1 MVVLGL
7 LILILS
13 VVVGIGVILMPDNND
28 AADTLTVFGFH
39 VDLSQAG
46 VFIFGAVAGALALL
60 GLGLMLSA
68 LRRSS
73 HRRKVAELE
82 HYRHDAE
89 SARQE
94 RDELLEA
101 RERQLEQERE
111 LHARHERE
119 LRAVRETNTT
129 PESRAEEAP
138 LTRDTREPRPD
149 EPTTV
154 ASSRREPVADTRR
167 DVSEARVSESRQ
179 PAVDTDDSGHK
190 EGFWHRL
197 THSPAHRS

>member
-13 VVVGIGVILMPDNND
+13 VVVGVGVILMPDNND

-46 VFIFGAVAGALALL
+46 VFIFGAAVGALALL
-60 GLGLMLSA
+60 GLALMLSA

-73 HRRKVAELE
+73 HRRKAAELD

-119 LRAVRETNTT
+119 LREVRETSTT
-129 PESRAEEAP
+129 PEALEDAPRA
-138 LTRDTREPRPD
+138 RDTREPRLD

-154 ASSRREPVADTRR
+154 TSSRRESVEDTRR
-167 DVSEARVSESRQ
+167 AVPESRQ
-179 PAVDTDDSGHK
+179 PAVHTDDSGHK
-190 EGFWHRL
+190 EGLWHRL